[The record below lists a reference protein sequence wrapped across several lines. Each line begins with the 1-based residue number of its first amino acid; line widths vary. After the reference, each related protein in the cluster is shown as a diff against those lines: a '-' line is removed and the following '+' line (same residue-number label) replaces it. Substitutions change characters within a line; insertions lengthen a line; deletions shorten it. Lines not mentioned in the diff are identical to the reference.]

1 MQHRYQTFMEICV
14 EKGIVREK
22 PFPLFLR
29 IMFTVCR
36 NGDKSMKKTF
46 LTTGKEQSRNGLQA
60 CIQSG
65 VASTRQHQQQQQH
78 KSVLCPFRLDLSSFP
93 PHSTLPLTV
102 WLVEATLSQGRRMH
116 LTRALA
122 WAPVHSAAL
131 FEWYTFETR
140 PISGTRPT
148 PWALLAA
155 LSINSCWAL
164 CMMAWS
170 RFFVRALG
178 LQEVSV
184 EVALLAEHAMLF
196 KCGWIRL

>member
-1 MQHRYQTFMEICV
+1 
-14 EKGIVREK
+14 
-22 PFPLFLR
+22 
-29 IMFTVCR
+29 MFTVCR
-36 NGDKSMKKTF
+36 NGDKKHEKKKPSLQLEKNKAETVFKHAYRVVLHPPGNISSSSSISPFYVRFALIYHRF
-46 LTTGKEQSRNGLQA
+46 LHTPRCHWLSGWQA
-60 CIQSG
+60 GRSN
-65 VASTRQHQQQQQH
+65 S
-78 KSVLCPFRLDLSSFP
+78 
-93 PHSTLPLTV
+93 
-102 WLVEATLSQGRRMH
+102 LSQGRRMH

-122 WAPVHSAAL
+122 SAPVHSAAL

-155 LSINSCWAL
+155 LLVNSCWAL
-164 CMMAWS
+164 CMMAWG

-184 EVALLAEHAMLF
+184 EVALLAEHATLF